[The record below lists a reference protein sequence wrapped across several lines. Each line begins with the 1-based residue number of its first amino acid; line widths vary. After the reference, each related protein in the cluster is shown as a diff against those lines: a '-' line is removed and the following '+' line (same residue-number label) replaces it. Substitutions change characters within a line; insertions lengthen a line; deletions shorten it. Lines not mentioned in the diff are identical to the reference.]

1 MKEDN
6 EENIYG
12 PEDAPGLRQT
22 VAQVRVMPPRVMPPR
37 DMPPL
42 RRGEVRFI
50 DDAPVPRAPVPR
62 APVPRASVS
71 RKKNT
76 LPLIQCMSNRN
87 KSAELFGI
95 NRKNVQLNKDRLEHL
110 EEMVRALTEGVAQT
124 ITASEGGREDA
135 VGLTEGLHKAIN
147 KMGDVI
153 RSTRQHKV
161 LGIFDMI
168 LLFYYTLF
176 TLMRLAAETIF
187 FMGMNMSNYIY
198 ALPFIAWLLIPFIWI
213 LMGALYLILYH
224 TSLFVGTFGQLHRT
238 GNEYLLWELLIGY
251 GAKLLYLIGK
261 NIMNIK
267 GVYRPFIER
276 GYNIVRREFNL
287 SNQPFRNGIGSAGSY
302 LKAESAEYAAEAG
315 SFLKNKTGEF
325 VDSATQHISS
335 AVVDVT
341 NKTVTAA
348 IEKISQAPINIAS
361 GLASGVQDLGGSI
374 ASGAASGVQ
383 SLGASIVSGAS
394 VGYSGAQSL
403 GSSIASGAASGAQSL
418 GSSIASG
425 ASVGYSGA
433 QSLGSSI
440 ASGAASGA
448 QSLGSSIAS
457 GASVGAAKAGET
469 AGKAGKAALG
479 ASKAALGAAADWAK
493 GKLGGAINGSMLVS
507 FKELDDIHIL
517 NGSQLNAFNE
527 SRLGVLLTDIKSE
540 MDVILIENLN
550 QLTDK
555 PINRK
560 QINYLDNIIA
570 LCMNKAAPYFIKE
583 IELSIPFYEYVK
595 KHKIKFNDKYKS
607 GLTKALCN
615 VDIVSVCKSITALKK
630 RCKTRRIKSS

>member
-1 MKEDN
+1 MNNED
-6 EENIYG
+6 EDIYA
-12 PEDAPGLRQT
+12 PEGG
-22 VAQVRVMPPRVMPPR
+22 PPRVIPGENMAPPQHIQ
-37 DMPPL
+37 L
-42 RRGEVRFI
+42 RPGEVRFI
-50 DDAPVPRAPVPR
+50 NAAPVPR

-71 RKKNT
+71 RRKKNT
-76 LPLIQCMSNRN
+76 LPPIRCMSNRN

-95 NRKNVQLNKDRLEHL
+95 NRTNVQLNKDRLEHL

-135 VGLTEGLHKAIN
+135 VTLTEGLHKAIN

-153 RSTRQHKV
+153 RSTREHKV

-176 TLMRLAAETIF
+176 TLIRLAAETIF

-198 ALPFIAWLLIPFIWI
+198 ALPFIAWLIIPFIWI
-213 LMGALYLILYH
+213 LMGALYLVLYH

-238 GNEYLLWELLIGY
+238 GNEYVLWELLIGY
-251 GAKLLYLIGK
+251 GAKLLYVIGK

-287 SNQPFRNGIGSAGSY
+287 SNQPFRNGVGVAGSY

-315 SFLKNKTGEF
+315 SFLKNKTGDF

-341 NKTVTAA
+341 NKTMTAA
-348 IEKISQAPINIAS
+348 IEKLTQAPLNIAS

-374 ASGAASGVQ
+374 ASGAASGAQ
-383 SLGASIVSGAS
+383 SLGASIASGAA

-403 GSSIASGAASGAQSL
+403 GSSIASGA
-418 GSSIASG
+418 
-425 ASVGYSGA
+425 SVGLSGA

-469 AGKAGKAALG
+469 AGKASKAALG
-479 ASKAALGAAADWAK
+479 ASKAALGAAADWVT
-493 GKLGGAINGSMLVS
+493 GKKGGAINGSMLVS

-555 PINRK
+555 PINRR

-583 IELSIPFYEYVK
+583 VELSIPFYEYVK

-615 VDIVSVCKSITALKK
+615 VDIVSVCKSITALKN

>member
-1 MKEDN
+1 MNNED
-6 EENIYG
+6 EDMYA
-12 PEDAPGLRQT
+12 PEGG
-22 VAQVRVMPPRVMPPR
+22 PPRVIPGANMAPPQHIQ
-37 DMPPL
+37 L
-42 RRGEVRFI
+42 RPGEVRFI
-50 DDAPVPRAPVPR
+50 NAEPVPRAS
-62 APVPRASVS
+62 VPRASVS
-71 RKKNT
+71 RASVSRRKKNT
-76 LPLIQCMSNRN
+76 LPPIRCMSNRN

-95 NRKNVQLNKDRLEHL
+95 NRTNVQLNKDRLEHL

-135 VGLTEGLHKAIN
+135 VTLTEGLHKAIN

-153 RSTRQHKV
+153 RSTREHKV

-187 FMGMNMSNYIY
+187 FMGMNMSNYVY
-198 ALPFIAWLLIPFIWI
+198 ALPFIAWIIIPFIWI

-238 GNEYLLWELLIGY
+238 GNEYVLWDLLIGY
-251 GAKLLYLIGK
+251 GAKLLYVVGK

-287 SNQPFRNGIGSAGSY
+287 SNQPFRNGVGLAGSY

-315 SFLKNKTGEF
+315 SFLKNKTGDF
-325 VDSATQHISS
+325 VESASQHISS

-341 NKTVTAA
+341 NKTMTAA
-348 IEKISQAPINIAS
+348 IEKLTQAPLNIAS

-374 ASGAASGVQ
+374 ASGAASGAQ
-383 SLGASIVSGAS
+383 SLGASIASGAA

-403 GSSIASGAASGAQSL
+403 GSTIASGATSGAQSL

-425 ASVGYSGA
+425 ASVGLA
-433 QSLGSSI
+433 
-440 ASGAASGA
+440 GA

-457 GASVGAAKAGET
+457 GASVGAGKAGQALG
-469 AGKAGKAALG
+469 AGKAV
-479 ASKAALGAAADWAK
+479 LGAASEWVT
-493 GKLGGAINGSMLVS
+493 GKRGGAINGSMLVS
-507 FKELDDIHIL
+507 FKELDNIHIL
-517 NGSQLNAFNE
+517 KGSQLDAFNE
-527 SRLGVLLTDIKSE
+527 SRLGVLLTNIKTE

-550 QLTDK
+550 KLTDK
-555 PINRK
+555 PINRN
-560 QINYLDNIIA
+560 QMNYLDNIIA
-570 LCMNKAAPYFIKE
+570 LFINKAAPYFIKE
-583 IELSIPFYEYVK
+583 VELSIPFYEYVK
-595 KHKIKFNDKYKS
+595 KHKIKFNEKYKS

-615 VDIVSVCKSITALKK
+615 VDIIRICNSGSALKK
-630 RCKTRRIKSS
+630 RCKTRRIKSLP

>member
-1 MKEDN
+1 MNNED
-6 EENIYG
+6 EDIYA
-12 PEDAPGLRQT
+12 PEGG
-22 VAQVRVMPPRVMPPR
+22 PPRVIPGENMAPPQHIQ
-37 DMPPL
+37 L
-42 RRGEVRFI
+42 RPGEVRFI
-50 DDAPVPRAPVPR
+50 NAEPVSRASVSR
-62 APVPRASVS
+62 ASVPRASVS
-71 RKKNT
+71 RRKKNT
-76 LPLIQCMSNRN
+76 LPPIRCMSNRN

-95 NRKNVQLNKDRLEHL
+95 NRTNVQLNKDRLEHL

-135 VGLTEGLHKAIN
+135 VTLTEGLHKAIN

-187 FMGMNMSNYIY
+187 FMGMNMSNYVY
-198 ALPFIAWLLIPFIWI
+198 ALPFIAWIIIPFIWI

-238 GNEYLLWELLIGY
+238 GNEYVLWELLIGY
-251 GAKLLYLIGK
+251 GAKLLYVIGK

-287 SNQPFRNGIGSAGSY
+287 SNQPFRNSLGSAGSY

-325 VDSATQHISS
+325 VESATQHISS

-361 GLASGVQDLGGSI
+361 ELAAGVQDLGGSI
-374 ASGAASGVQ
+374 ASGAASGAQ
-383 SLGASIVSGAS
+383 SLGASIVSGAAVS
-394 VGYSGAQSL
+394 YSGAQSL
-403 GSSIASGAASGAQSL
+403 GSSIASGAASL
-418 GSSIASG
+418 ASG
-425 ASVGYSGA
+425 ASVG
-433 QSLGSSI
+433 L
-440 ASGAASGA
+440 SGA

-457 GASVGAAKAGET
+457 GASVGAAHVGET
-469 AGKAGKAALG
+469 AGKAGQAALG
-479 ASKAALGAAADWAK
+479 ASKAALGAAAEWVT
-493 GKLGGAINGSMLVS
+493 GKRGGAINGSILVS

-517 NGSQLNAFNE
+517 KGTQLNAFNE
-527 SRLGVLLTDIKSE
+527 SRLGVLLTNIKTE

-555 PINRK
+555 PINRT
-560 QINYLDNIIA
+560 QMNYLDNIMSVF
-570 LCMNKAAPYFIKE
+570 MNKAAPYFIKE
-583 IELSIPFYEYVK
+583 FELSIPFYEYVK
-595 KHKIKFNDKYKS
+595 KHKIKFNEKYKS

-615 VDIVSVCKSITALKK
+615 VDIIRMCKSVPALKQ
-630 RCKTRRIKSS
+630 RCKTRRIKPLP